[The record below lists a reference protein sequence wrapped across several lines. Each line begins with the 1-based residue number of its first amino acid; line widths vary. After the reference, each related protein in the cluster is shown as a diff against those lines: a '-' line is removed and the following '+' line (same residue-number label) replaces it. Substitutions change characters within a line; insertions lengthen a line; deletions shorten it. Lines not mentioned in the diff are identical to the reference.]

1 MNKKQYV
8 VNYCNKSIEDMN
20 IKLANIRKD
29 YIKLSKKRPRDEE
42 RIHKNISANADCGTV
57 IAECKRILQLIKYLE
72 SEEADF
78 DRFKFFEELK
88 TRIKDL
94 GY

>member
-1 MNKKQYV
+1 MEQ
-8 VNYCNKSIEDMN
+8 
-20 IKLANIRKD
+20 KLANIRKD
-29 YIKLSKKRPRDEE
+29 YIELYKKKHNDEK
-42 RIHKNISANADCGTV
+42 IHENLSANADCSTI
-57 IAECKRILQLIKYLE
+57 IAECKRILQLIEYLE
-72 SEEADF
+72 SEDTDF